1 MAKILVTG
9 GAGMIGS
16 NLVKRL
22 VAEGHDVF
30 VVDNLWRGKIDN
42 LRNEAGK
49 FTISLEERFFPFDL
63 TIPGLIDHLVS
74 QVEYVIHLA
83 DIVAGID
90 YVFAHQGEIFRKN
103 VAINSNVIH
112 SVRKNKASIKG
123 FIYTGTACSF
133 PLSLQKDIDSR
144 PLREEDLYP
153 AQPESAYGWSKLIG
167 NYETELLEKET
178 QIPCSILLLHNV
190 YGNPCDIG
198 PRRQVIP
205 SLITKAIRFPR
216 EPFIVWG
223 SGSQGRAF
231 VHVCDVVDAIV
242 LTLEKGL
249 GQGTIQ
255 IGPSSCTTIQALAEM
270 IVSISGKDI
279 NILYDITQPEGDK
292 ARRADCRKAREIL
305 GWDPKTPLRQGLEE
319 VYGWIEHEQQIKR
332 QQWVIPLMYKLAS

>member
-22 VAEGHDVF
+22 VAEDHDVF
-30 VVDNLWRGKIDN
+30 VVDNLWRGKIDH
-42 LRNEAGK
+42 LKNEAGK
-49 FTISLEERFFPFDL
+49 FVIPLEERFFLRDL
-63 TIPGLIDHLVS
+63 AIPEIIDGLVG

-103 VAINSNVIH
+103 IVINSNVIH
-112 SVRKNKASIKG
+112 SIRKNRRSIKG

-133 PLSLQKDIDSR
+133 PSSLQKDIESR

-178 QIPCSILLLHNV
+178 QIPCSILMLHNV
-190 YGNPCDIG
+190 YGTPCDIG

-231 VHVCDVVDAIV
+231 VHVDDVVDAIV

-249 GQGTIQ
+249 GRGTIQ

-279 NILYDITQPEGDK
+279 KIIYDTTQPEGDR
-292 ARRADCRKAREIL
+292 ARRADYRKARDIL
-305 GWDPKTPLRQGLEE
+305 GWDPKIPLRQGLEDQ
-319 VYGWIEHEQQIKR
+319 YRWIEQHMKR
-332 QQWVIPLMYKLAS
+332 RQWVIPLMYKLAS